1 MTARARL
8 FCLAA
13 AVAAL
18 AACDDMGIR
27 GAELAPL
34 EEAAARPT
42 GFPTVAADADVQ
54 AGLSSAMVR
63 LGRQAWVA
71 TAEVIDLPR
80 EDVRSVGAAEGRVF
94 SAPRWDP
101 APYDRLLVAT
111 RDGRWQVYAPVIGV
125 DPARTDGHASPP
137 VQPQAEGA
145 TEGAE
150 GAAGGTEGVT
160 GEAEGAPGQAEGGAR

>member
-1 MTARARL
+1 MTSPHRL

-34 EEAAARPT
+34 EEAAARP
-42 GFPTVAADADVQ
+42 GGYPTMAADADVQ

-71 TAEVIDLPR
+71 TAEVVDLPR
-80 EDVRSVGAAEGRVF
+80 EDIRSVGAAEGRVF
-94 SAPRWDP
+94 SALRWDS
-101 APYDRLLVAT
+101 APYDRLFVGT
-111 RDGRWQVYAPVIGV
+111 PDGRWQVYAPVIGV
-125 DPARTDGHASPP
+125 DPARPDGRASPDA
-137 VQPQAEGA
+137 QAP
-145 TEGAE
+145 AE
-150 GAAGGTEGVT
+150 
-160 GEAEGAPGQAEGGAR
+160 GEAEDAGEEAEADAR

>member
-1 MTARARL
+1 MTSPHRL

-13 AVAAL
+13 AVVAL

-27 GAELAPL
+27 GADLAPL

-42 GFPTVAADADVQ
+42 GYPTVAADADVQ

-71 TAEVIDLPR
+71 TAEVVDLPR
-80 EDVRSVGAAEGRVF
+80 EDIRSVGAAEGRVF
-94 SAPRWDP
+94 SALRWDP

-111 RDGRWQVYAPVIGV
+111 PDGRWQVYAPVIGV
-125 DPARTDGHASPP
+125 DPPRPDGRAPADAQAPAETDA
-137 VQPQAEGA
+137 
-145 TEGAE
+145 
-150 GAAGGTEGVT
+150 
-160 GEAEGAPGQAEGGAR
+160 GEAEDAAEEAEDAAEAEADAR

>member
-1 MTARARL
+1 MTVRRRL

-13 AVAAL
+13 AAAAVAG
-18 AACDDMGIR
+18 CEDMGLR

-34 EEAAARPT
+34 EDAAALAT
-42 GFPTVAADADVQ
+42 TFPTVAADADVQ

-80 EDVRSVGAAEGRVF
+80 GDIRSVGAAEGRVF
-94 SAPRWDP
+94 SAPRWDA

-111 RDGRWQVYAPVIGV
+111 RDGRWQVYLPVIGV
-125 DPARTDGHASPP
+125 DPARPREDVLAPAG
-137 VQPQAEGA
+137 GA
-145 TEGAE
+145 
-150 GAAGGTEGVT
+150 AAGGTDAHTEEA
-160 GEAEGAPGQAEGGAR
+160 GEAH

>member
-1 MTARARL
+1 MTSPHRL

-18 AACDDMGIR
+18 AACDDMGVR
-27 GAELAPL
+27 GAELAAL
-34 EEAAARPT
+34 EEAAARPAS
-42 GFPTVAADADVQ
+42 FPTVAADADVQ

-125 DPARTDGHASPP
+125 DPARPDGHASPA
-137 VQPQAEGA
+137 VQPQ
-145 TEGAE
+145 AE

-160 GEAEGAPGQAEGGAR
+160 GEAEGVTGQAEGGAH

>member
-1 MTARARL
+1 MAARSRL

-34 EEAAARPT
+34 EVAAARPA

-54 AGLSSAMVR
+54 AGMSSAMVR

-80 EDVRSVGAAEGRVF
+80 EDIRSVGAAEGRVF

-125 DPARTDGHASPP
+125 DPARPDGHASPAA
-137 VQPQAEGA
+137 QPHAESA
-145 TEGAE
+145 
-150 GAAGGTEGVT
+150 AAGTGGVT
-160 GEAEGAPGQAEGGAR
+160 EEPEGAPGRAEGPAH